1 MRELIIAEGLTK
13 DFDRLRAVED
23 LSLRVKEGEV
33 LALLGPNGAGKTTT
47 IRMLSCILRPSAGC
61 ASVAG
66 FDVLEQPEAVR
77 RSVGMLTEHH
87 GLYTRMK
94 APEYL
99 AFFGSL
105 YGIPEAVIRERTM
118 ALLSRYGL
126 EEAMDRRL
134 GEYSKGM
141 RQKLALVRAMLH
153 EPSVLLLDE
162 PTSAM
167 DPASARLVRESIST
181 VRSGN
186 RAIVVCTHNL
196 TEAEE
201 LADRIAIISAGR
213 IVAYG
218 TVPELKRALLGEPI
232 MELRLA
238 RPLDGAIRYLPE
250 EVDLLESG
258 EDWVRYRVSLPEQVN
273 PKVLE
278 NLARAGIPVVTLME
292 VGRSL
297 EEVYLQ
303 VVSETGGP
311 EELVL

>member
-1 MRELIIAEGLTK
+1 MNALIETHQLTK
-13 DFDRLRAVED
+13 QFNGFVAVED
-23 LSLRVKEGEV
+23 VSLEVHEGEV

-47 IRMLSCILRPSAGC
+47 IRMLASILRPTRGW

-66 FDVLEQPEAVR
+66 NDIVERPGEVR

-87 GLYTRMK
+87 GLYTRMN
-94 APEYL
+94 AYEYL
-99 AFFGSL
+99 VFFGSVYGIRRDTIGYRIKELVDL
-105 YGIPEAVIRERTM
+105 YG
-118 ALLSRYGL
+118 LSG
-126 EEAMDRRL
+126 AMDRRL

-141 RQKLALVRAMLH
+141 RQKLALVRALLH
-153 EPSVLLLDE
+153 DPPVLLLDE

-167 DPASARLVRESIST
+167 DPASARLVRESIAT
-181 VRSGN
+181 MRSSK
-186 RAIVVCTHNL
+186 RAIIVCTHNL

-201 LADRIAIISAGR
+201 LADRIAIIHHGR

-218 TVPELKRALLGEPI
+218 TVAELKKTLLGDPI

-238 RPLDGAIRYLPE
+238 RPLDGDSHLLPE
-250 EVDLLESG
+250 EIDTLDAG
-258 EDWVRYRVSLPEQVN
+258 ENWVRFRVTNPEEVN

-278 NLARAGIPVVTLME
+278 SMAEAGLPVVTLTE

-303 VVSETGGP
+303 VIGASEAGLEKP
-311 EELVL
+311 V